1 MGLDVQLEITITM
14 VTWIFTLP
22 TSALMPIT
30 KITEMAPSQMF
41 QHEPVW
47 LINSGEPVVLLATLI
62 MMTYW
67 ISILPIMLNII
78 SSRTEN
84 VKNGVYGFVYGL
96 IVGHVPIH
104 LTPMYATETTEMEL
118 SPILSSQSGILDI
131 AAGHEL
137 GVTFSDYDNDG
148 AQDLYIANDR
158 DPNFL
163 FRNRGD
169 GVFEEVALMLG
180 VAYHVWKTK
189 KLAWELLLVT
199 TTTTVCST

>member
-1 MGLDVQLEITITM
+1 M
-14 VTWIFTLP
+14 
-22 TSALMPIT
+22 
-30 KITEMAPSQMF
+30 KK
-41 QHEPVW
+41 
-47 LINSGEPVVLLATLI
+47 
-62 MMTYW
+62 
-67 ISILPIMLNII
+67 
-78 SSRTEN
+78 R
-84 VKNGVYGFVYGL
+84 VYGL

-137 GVTFSDYDNDG
+137 GVTFGDYDNDG

-180 VAYHVWKTK
+180 VAYRVWKTK
-189 KLAWELLLVT
+189 KLAWELFG
-199 TTTTVCST
+199 

>member
-78 SSRTEN
+78 SSRTGN
-84 VKNGVYGFVYGL
+84 VKNGVYGL